1 MGGAL
6 THQVLGTSSPTETEV
21 NVAVRKLQAQNRKHQ
36 DIFITSEFSNEQI
49 EIKIGDYVES
59 RYASASEYGL
69 TQLGYV
75 TQLGGLGEDDT
86 NKVTIRFPDDGELLE
101 HIELLYSVREQ
112 QVPKE
117 WIKLVGD
124 QVKEYWYAR
133 QVDAIARVMVD
144 DATELP
150 SSPLPKKSS
159 PLKRLQSST
168 GLPEL
173 TPQSRVAIMEK
184 SPCQNP

>member
-36 DIFITSEFSNEQI
+36 DIFITSEFSDEQI

-86 NKVTIRFPDDGELLE
+86 NKVTIRFPDDGEY
-101 HIELLYSVREQ
+101 YSVREH

-117 WIKLVGD
+117 WIVLVGD
-124 QVKEYWYAR
+124 QVKEWTFAG
-133 QVDAIARVMVD
+133 VDAIARVMVD
-144 DATELP
+144 DAAELP
-150 SSPLPKKSS
+150 SSPLPENSS
-159 PLKRLQSST
+159 PLERLQSST
-168 GLPEL
+168 GIPEL
-173 TPQSRVAIMEK
+173 
-184 SPCQNP
+184 